1 MMEYK
6 IDYDELSRIYRL
18 ETKSP
23 RLTKLE
29 PSFYKELKKYLTL
42 EKTKYLQALESLSP
56 ADLKKFEMLKQTV
69 GKIREIRL
77 KKCLNMCLTYSR
89 INDLSEDNLID
100 FEIDFVKDIKKLL
113 DKQAEY
119 TDSLFGTKATKSEK
133 QVPLVKVM
141 ALSSIPSFIGSDM
154 KEYGPF
160 DKGVCCEIPENIF
173 SILASKNIVEKLE

>member
-6 IDYDELSRIYRL
+6 VDYDELSRIYRL

-23 RLTKLE
+23 KLTKLE

-42 EKTKYLQALESLSP
+42 EKTKYLQALETMSP

-69 GKIREIRL
+69 NKIREMRL

-89 INDLSEDNLID
+89 TNDLSEDNLID

-119 TDSLFGTKATKSEK
+119 TDNLFGTKTKKEEK
-133 QVPLVKVM
+133 SVPLIKVT
-141 ALSSIPSFIGSDM
+141 ALQSIPSFIGSDM

-160 DKGVCCEIPENIF
+160 DKDIVCEIPENIF
-173 SILASKNIVEKLE
+173 SILASKNIVQKLE